1 MALTQVPA
9 VAGLTRNIQAFTSS
23 TTWTVPSTAQYV
35 DVLVV
40 GGGCGGRGGYRQNT
54 SGNPAGAGGAVTIL
68 KNIFLGGTGTVSIT
82 VGAGS
87 NGTTGT
93 ASGVAPSWPS
103 ASGFSAFGD
112 FVYSG
117 GAFQD
122 NGGLPGRKSTTN
134 YSTNYNIGSQAEVA
148 NYAPSVTGPYS
159 VSSGGGTST
168 SRTAHGLGVDLIG
181 LSGGLTGI
189 SNDSGSTFNNC
200 GTPPGSAPHG
210 SNDSIRLWTLST
222 PNWFNVNSYLGA
234 ATAGTTA
241 GAGGTA
247 GPAGVVGL
255 AGGGGTAFY
264 GSGQHGQGGPGA
276 GGGGGNGGAQLGGS
290 GNGGNGGNAGT
301 NTGAG
306 GGGGGNCG
314 STSVGTGGNG
324 GNGASGIVVVSWLG

>member
-1 MALTQVPA
+1 MGLQQIPA
-9 VAGLTRNIQAFTSS
+9 VTGLTRNIRAFTSS
-23 TTWTVPSTAQYV
+23 QTWTVPSTAQYV

-40 GGGCGGRGGYRQNT
+40 GGGSGGRGGYRQNT
-54 SGNPAGAGGAVTIL
+54 NGNPAGPGGAVTL
-68 KNIFLGGTGTVSIT
+68 VKNIYLGGTGTVAIT
-82 VGAGS
+82 IGAGS

-93 ASGVAPSWPS
+93 ASGIAPSWAS
-103 ASGFSAFGD
+103 AGGFSAFGD

-117 GAFQD
+117 GAFED
-122 NGGLPGRKSTTN
+122 IGGLPGRKSTTQYGASYAIN
-134 YSTNYNIGSQAEVA
+134 SQSEVS
-148 NYAPSVTGPYS
+148 NNAPSITGPFT
-159 VSSGGGTST
+159 VSSGTANIS
-168 SRTAHGLGVDLIG
+168 SRTAHGLGLDIIA
-181 LSGGLTGI
+181 LTGGYGGT
-189 SNDSGSTFNNC
+189 SNDGGSSFNNC
-200 GTPPGSAPHG
+200 GTPPGSAPHTT
-210 SNDSIRLWTLST
+210 NNSIRLWTIST

-234 ATAGTTA
+234 ATAGTVA

-264 GSGQHGQGGPGA
+264 GSGQHGQGGA
-276 GGGGGNGGAQLGGS
+276 HLGGS

-306 GGGGGNCG
+306 GGSGGNTG